1 MGMKLP
7 RTCSAAIRA
16 QVAAT
21 PEPIPAGVLAAVLA
35 AGFDRPT
42 SEHEFMLPERKW
54 RFDWAW
60 LPERV
65 ALEREGGD
73 FRRVTCE
80 CGRTRTVFVSRHHS
94 RDGLEA
100 DLEKYNTAAIMGWIV
115 IRATPVSIKNGLAS
129 IQIVEA
135 LRYAT
140 RRSKLA

>member
-1 MGMKLP
+1 MP

-35 AGFDRPT
+35 AGCDRPT

-100 DLEKYNTAAIMGWIV
+100 DAEKYGEAAIRGWIV
-115 IRATPVSIKNGLAS
+115 IRATPGMLQSGLATRLLLAAL
-129 IQIVEA
+129 EA
-135 LRYAT
+135 RKRT
-140 RRSKLA
+140 